1 LRNKYLTLTY
11 KRMYNADTTLTAM
24 LMKLNELYHLPTDFG
39 QDPVRASE
47 ERHSCKWWDSRKGA
61 IP

>member
-1 LRNKYLTLTY
+1 MHNV
-11 KRMYNADTTLTAM
+11 DTTLTTM
-24 LMKLNELYHLPTDFG
+24 LIELNELYHLPTDFR

-47 ERHSCKWWDSRKGA
+47 ERHSCKWWESRKGA